1 MAGLSVA
8 VVALPLAMAFG
19 IGSGAGAAA
28 GLYAAIFAGFVTSLF
43 GGSEYQISGPTGA
56 MTVILV
62 DVVSRYGVEGMLL
75 AGAMAGVLQILLG
88 LFRLG
93 RFVKYLPQ
101 PVISGFTT
109 GIATLLFLSQLE
121 AAGQEPLIALVTVG
135 VMLLAKRVKTP
146 IPASLWGLG
155 AAVLVNELFIHT
167 PHLVG
172 AIPAGLPRPSLPL
185 DQLGAVGELMGPAIS
200 ICLLGSI
207 EALLSAEVAD
217 FMTGTR
223 HDGNRELIGQG
234 LGNLTA
240 ALVGGVPVTG
250 AIARTAVN
258 AKSGA
263 HTRLSG
269 MVHSVVLLIIM
280 VLLGPWAARIP
291 LAALAGILMVTA
303 VGMVDLEGLRLLP
316 RTRWTYGATLGLTLV
331 LTVLQD
337 LTVAVAGGLA
347 LAALFTVA
355 ELASPWLETPR
366 SGTVPALPRPVVPRH
381 PDVQLIILR
390 GPLFFVGVE
399 KLRRQVEQVTKPV
412 LVLDLAA
419 VTAVDESG
427 LLMLKR
433 LAQDLER
440 SGKSLYIAGVRGP
453 LFRRM
458 ARLGVLDDLCRHRV
472 GRSLKAVLRRAEA
485 EAARG
490 QDEDAREPVAFP
502 GAAPLQERA

>member
-1 MAGLSVA
+1 M
-8 VVALPLAMAFG
+8 
-19 IGSGAGAAA
+19 
-28 GLYAAIFAGFVTSLF
+28 
-43 GGSEYQISGPTGA
+43 
-56 MTVILV
+56 
-62 DVVSRYGVEGMLL
+62 
-75 AGAMAGVLQILLG
+75 
-88 LFRLG
+88 
-93 RFVKYLPQ
+93 
-101 PVISGFTT
+101 
-109 GIATLLFLSQLE
+109 
-121 AAGQEPLIALVTVG
+121 
-135 VMLLAKRVKTP
+135 
-146 IPASLWGLG
+146 
-155 AAVLVNELFIHT
+155 
-167 PHLVG
+167 
-172 AIPAGLPRPSLPL
+172 
-185 DQLGAVGELMGPAIS
+185 
-200 ICLLGSI
+200 
-207 EALLSAEVAD
+207 
-217 FMTGTR
+217 
-223 HDGNRELIGQG
+223 
-234 LGNLTA
+234 
-240 ALVGGVPVTG
+240 TG

-427 LLMLKR
+427 LLW
-433 LAQDLER
+433 
-440 SGKSLYIAGVRGP
+440 
-453 LFRRM
+453 
-458 ARLGVLDDLCRHRV
+458 
-472 GRSLKAVLRRAEA
+472 
-485 EAARG
+485 
-490 QDEDAREPVAFP
+490 
-502 GAAPLQERA
+502 